1 MEVLTY
7 RIGKDKRSLVGPSD
21 SITSDHV
28 LNWSGSQDNL
38 WVQGRQYEEGLRQV
52 LVNVLNSDGTVYNL
66 TGFNYIFEGF
76 TPDGTHRIYDSKH
89 GIAVDPVNGQFRFD
103 FPKQAFATAGSYK
116 QAFFRLMKDGQS
128 VTTLEFDMTVLSDMV
143 ISGIVPSTY
152 ISPLDDI
159 LEQYYKKYTD
169 ADADILAIK
178 TKWEKTIGDA
188 FDKWTSD
195 YKSIENTVT
204 NLQTQLQVLTAEIK
218 SDQIVTIPMMQ
229 GWIDKIAN
237 IIANMHVLTTLKV
250 GRMTLADSDNIY
262 PTIHAY
268 IYQYG
273 AGVAQA
279 NIDIGGGSTVYDIP
293 VRAERLTPTSINIY
307 IDSEAAKKLFSGFS
321 MVDNPEVSVDG
332 SFAYITSGSY
342 GLAIEAKGSAVTGF
356 TVDSAFKI

>member
-1 MEVLTY
+1 MANKNNIAKGQSDWQKNINNFMNEY
-7 RIGKDKRSLVGPSD
+7 FGNDSGK
-21 SITSDHV
+21 ITSGITY
-28 LNWSGSQDNL
+28 LNGAKAYTGQNEVDGSTYVTSGISIQTL
-38 WVQGRQYEEGLRQV
+38 SSASGI
-52 LVNVLNSDGTVYNL
+52 SA
-66 TGFNYIFEGF
+66 I
-76 TPDGTHRIYDSKH
+76 IH
-89 GIAVDPVNGQFRFD
+89 GGVAIDPANGQFRFD
-103 FPKQAFATAGSYK
+103 FPAPAFAMAGSYK
-116 QAFFRLMKDGQS
+116 QAFFRLMKDGQN
-128 VTTLEFDMTVLSDMV
+128 VATLEFNMTVLSDMV

-169 ADADILAIK
+169 ADADVLAIK
-178 TKWEKTIGDA
+178 AKWEKTIGDV
-188 FDKWTSD
+188 FDKWTGD
-195 YKSIENTVT
+195 YQTIENTVT
-204 NLQTQLQVLTAEIK
+204 NLQTQLQTLTAEIQ

-237 IIANMHVLTTLKV
+237 IIANMHVLTILKV

-332 SFAYITSGSY
+332 SFAYVTSGSY
-342 GLAIEAKGSAVTGF
+342 GLAIEAKESTVTGF
-356 TVDSAFKI
+356 TVDLEFGI